1 MPTVSVI
8 QGKKLTVTPSP
19 KLIIRTVTNDISYT
33 PPFAPKQVSYYV
45 TGRKYNEVE
54 RPDRKPV
61 TTSPGISLKQ
71 MSMELFIG
79 SNNFEKSIDSDLA
92 TLEQL
97 AFTKQIL
104 LVEYDPRTQ
113 GQWNITSLDYE
124 SIERQSGSNIITRA
138 DVNIEFTEAIGFNTK
153 TNVASLVAGSAS
165 LVASSTSTSNPKT
178 YVIKKGDTLS
188 AISIKFYYTPNKW
201 RIIADANKLDPKNL
215 KIGKTIRIP

>member
-33 PPFAPKQVSYYV
+33 PPFAPKQISYYV

-124 SIERQSGSNIITRA
+124 SIERQDGSNIITRA
-138 DVNIEFTEAIGFNTK
+138 NVNIEFTEAIGFNTK

-201 RIIADANKLDPKNL
+201 RIIADAHKLDPKNL

>member
-33 PPFAPKQVSYYV
+33 PPFAPKQISYYV

-124 SIERQSGSNIITRA
+124 SIERQSGSNLITRA
-138 DVNIEFTEAIGFNTK
+138 NVNIEFTEAIGFNTK

-165 LVASSTSTSNPKT
+165 LVASTTSTSNPKT

>member
-33 PPFAPKQVSYYV
+33 PPFAPKQISYYV

-138 DVNIEFTEAIGFNTK
+138 NVNIEFTEAIGFNTK

-165 LVASSTSTSNPKT
+165 LVASTTSTSNPKT

-215 KIGKTIRIP
+215 KVGKTIRIP

>member
-138 DVNIEFTEAIGFNTK
+138 NVNIEFTEAIGFNTK

-165 LVASSTSTSNPKT
+165 LVASTTSTSNPKT
-178 YVIKKGDTLS
+178 YVIKKGDTLG
-188 AISIKFYYTPNKW
+188 AIARKHHTTVG
-201 RIIADANKLDPKNL
+201 KLCKLNNL
-215 KIGKTIRIP
+215 KSTSILKLGKKLKVK

>member
-1 MPTVSVI
+1 MPTVSVV
-8 QGKKLTVTPSP
+8 QGKKLTSNPSP

-33 PPFAPKQVSYYV
+33 PPFAPKQISYYV

-79 SNNFEKSIDSDLA
+79 SNNFEKSIDSALA

-138 DVNIEFTEAIGFNTK
+138 NVNIEFTEAIGFNTK

-165 LVASSTSTSNPKT
+165 LVASTTSTSNPKT

>member
-138 DVNIEFTEAIGFNTK
+138 NVNIEFTEAIGFNTK

-165 LVASSTSTSNPKT
+165 LVASTTSTSNPKT

>member
-138 DVNIEFTEAIGFNTK
+138 NVNIEFTEAIGFNTK

-165 LVASSTSTSNPKT
+165 LVASTTSTSNPKT

-215 KIGKTIRIP
+215 KVGKTIRIP

>member
-33 PPFAPKQVSYYV
+33 PPFAPKQISYYV

-138 DVNIEFTEAIGFNTK
+138 NVNIEFTEAIGFNTK

-165 LVASSTSTSNPKT
+165 LVASTTSTSNPKT

>member
-33 PPFAPKQVSYYV
+33 PPFAPKQISYYV

-138 DVNIEFTEAIGFNTK
+138 NVNIEFTEAIGFNTK

>member
-138 DVNIEFTEAIGFNTK
+138 KVNIEFTEAIGFNTK

-165 LVASSTSTSNPKT
+165 LVASTTSTSNPKT

-215 KIGKTIRIP
+215 KVGKTIRIP

>member
-33 PPFAPKQVSYYV
+33 PPFAPKQISYYV

-79 SNNFEKSIDSDLA
+79 SNNF
-92 TLEQL
+92 
-97 AFTKQIL
+97 
-104 LVEYDPRTQ
+104 
-113 GQWNITSLDYE
+113 
-124 SIERQSGSNIITRA
+124 
-138 DVNIEFTEAIGFNTK
+138 
-153 TNVASLVAGSAS
+153 
-165 LVASSTSTSNPKT
+165 
-178 YVIKKGDTLS
+178 
-188 AISIKFYYTPNKW
+188 
-201 RIIADANKLDPKNL
+201 
-215 KIGKTIRIP
+215 

>member
-124 SIERQSGSNIITRA
+124 SIERQDGSNIITRA
-138 DVNIEFTEAIGFNTK
+138 NVNIEFTEAIGFNTK

>member
-33 PPFAPKQVSYYV
+33 PPFAPKQISYYV

-113 GQWNITSLDYE
+113 GQWNITSVDYE

-138 DVNIEFTEAIGFNTK
+138 NVNIEFTEAIGFNTK

>member
-1 MPTVSVI
+1 MATVSVI
-8 QGKKLTVTPSP
+8 QGKKLNTTPSP
-19 KLIIRTVTNDISYT
+19 KLIIRTVTSDISYT

-54 RPDRKPV
+54 RPDRKPI

-124 SIERQSGSNIITRA
+124 SIERQDGSNIITRA
-138 DVNIEFTEAIGFNTK
+138 NVNIEFTEAIGFNAK

-165 LVASSTSTSNPKT
+165 LVASTTSNSNPKT

-201 RIIADANKLDPKNL
+201 RVIADANKLDPKNL
-215 KIGKTIRIP
+215 KVGKTIRIP